1 VRARPAYCC
10 AEQHEAID
18 IAENHALRRS
28 TAQNIELEAKDKDFG
43 LQCCPRPEQPG
54 HRTPDLPAETD
65 HRADYQLIDEVT
77 SDM

>member
-1 VRARPAYCC
+1 LLTATRFG
-10 AEQHEAID
+10 D
-18 IAENHALRRS
+18 LRRGNS
-28 TAQNIELEAKDKDFG
+28 AGDEDEDFG
-43 LQCCPRPEQPG
+43 LQCHPRPEQPG